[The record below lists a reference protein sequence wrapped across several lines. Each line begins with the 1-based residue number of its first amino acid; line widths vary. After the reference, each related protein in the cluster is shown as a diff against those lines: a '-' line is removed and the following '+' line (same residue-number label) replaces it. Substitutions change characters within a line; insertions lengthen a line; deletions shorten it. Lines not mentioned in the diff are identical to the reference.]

1 MDEASQQEAGV
12 CDQVIGD
19 LARRWD
25 FSLSESFA
33 SFKQK
38 PLSSPL
44 HVSTEKKANHEFAQT
59 PNAGPP
65 GCSLTYAGMKLS
77 LLKVPKRYMPG
88 TWISCQMFSE
98 VSQNSFNTYKMS
110 KESQYM

>member
-1 MDEASQQEAGV
+1 MG
-12 CDQVIGD
+12 DQVIRD
-19 LARRWD
+19 LARRWN

-38 PLSSPL
+38 PLNSPL
-44 HVSTEKKANHEFAQT
+44 HVSTEKNGNHEFAQT

-77 LLKVPKRYMPG
+77 LLKVPKRYTPRM
-88 TWISCQMFSE
+88 WISCQMFNE
-98 VSQNSFNTYKMS
+98 VSQNSFSIYKMS
-110 KESQYM
+110 KEYQYM